1 MMTNWPEFHLVD
13 AAVSTSERCRS
24 WVYNTLAPGQLRH
37 VLNDAG
43 APVAVAK
50 AVRGTATGRRR

>member
-1 MMTNWPEFHLVD
+1 MMTNWPQFHLVD
-13 AAVSTSERCRS
+13 AAVSHLGAVPF

-43 APVAVAK
+43 ARVAVAK